1 MPVYEGHDG
10 LSDAERIAYAVCNP
24 VCSCGIFW
32 LFGGAMCLCA
42 NCCLWVTRSYNFWTC
57 AGVVQARGESVDCF
71 TSWLRGLQCFA
82 SHPHASHTAAYC
94 RETPPCIECGCS
106 RVALRTGRG
115 APKCPNRVGKSAI
128 TCCYENQM
136 QNSVETFSPL
146 TLSVQAC
153 QQNYLYMSQGF
164 KEKKCGPLFD
174 DWKKCFNAEVVC
186 VCVCVPLWCACVCAR
201 VCMCVCVCVSV
212 RV

>member
-1 MPVYEGHDG
+1 VLVRKLLS
-10 LSDAERIAYAVCNP
+10 LSDA
-24 VCSCGIFW
+24 
-32 LFGGAMCLCA
+32 L
-42 NCCLWVTRSYNFWTC
+42 YNFWTC